1 MHNIDFHAVASHAVA
16 SEKKKN
22 INSITSLNITSTSS
36 LFIKVKSEYKELKQ
50 KVNSFYMKKIIYSVR
65 AILKINIY
73 NILEIFSITI
83 VKIIF
88 VKGIK
93 NKYDCFRNFT
103 KSENW
108 LIKSIYNFIIFR
120 STFVLINRI
129 YFVGY
134 FINSTPETNKVMI
147 IIFNSIFIPLKELYE
162 DPLIILLRKNIS
174 LLPLKDLYEDP
185 LIILLHK
192 NISLLLIYLS
202 NMPIWNIL
210 YNNFFYIHIFV
221 FSILFLCFLSS
232 LIFIILFISRDS
244 VRKVILTLKDL
255 KI

>member
-1 MHNIDFHAVASHAVA
+1 M
-16 SEKKKN
+16 
-22 INSITSLNITSTSS
+22 
-36 LFIKVKSEYKELKQ
+36 
-50 KVNSFYMKKIIYSVR
+50 R

-129 YFVGY
+129 YFLSY

-162 DPLIILLRKNIS
+162 DPLIILL
-174 LLPLKDLYEDP
+174 
-185 LIILLHK
+185 HK

-202 NMPIWNIL
+202 NMPIWDIL

-232 LIFIILFISRDS
+232 LIFIIWFISRDS

-255 KI
+255 KF